1 MGSQLPVAGEE
12 VEGQQNQGEVGKR
25 VVKVVVGSLGVQI
38 LQVAVGVGRLSL
50 EGEGEGQ
57 RVEQSQAWGLVECPE
72 EELVVDGLG

>member
-1 MGSQLPVAGEE
+1 MLGSQLPAVGEE

-50 EGEGEGQ
+50 EVEVEG
-57 RVEQSQAWGLVECPE
+57 
-72 EELVVDGLG
+72 